1 MSSIRIE
8 EPSIFETTKAPEVSE
23 IIVDRDWI
31 EYFIIACIVV
41 STFRYFKQRLYNN
54 RVEKNK

>member
-8 EPSIFETTKAPEVSE
+8 EPSIFETTKTPEVSE

-31 EYFIIACIVV
+31 EYLIIACIVV
-41 STFRYFKQRLYNN
+41 STFRYFKQRLYNST
-54 RVEKNK
+54 EQKNK